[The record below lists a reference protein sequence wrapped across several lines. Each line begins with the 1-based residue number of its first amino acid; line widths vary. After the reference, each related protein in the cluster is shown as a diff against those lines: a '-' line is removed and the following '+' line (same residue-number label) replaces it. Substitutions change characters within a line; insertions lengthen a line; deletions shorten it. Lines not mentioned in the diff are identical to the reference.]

1 MLYQVHVCSHERP
14 CVPRHY
20 VLPLL
25 LMAGCALGGWAGV
38 GLVHQHVTLP
48 RPHGHGQAHPIGGVF
63 WIYGVVDHIQGPGP
77 YTDIKAA
84 GRHKATLNE
93 NGSCE

>member
-1 MLYQVHVCSHERP
+1 MLLHERSH
-14 CVPRHY
+14 VPLHC

-25 LMAGCALGGWAGV
+25 LMAGCALGGWPGV

-63 WIYGVVDHIQGPGP
+63 GIYCVVDHIQGPCP
-77 YTDIKAA
+77 YTDVKAA
-84 GRHKATLNE
+84 GR
-93 NGSCE
+93 